1 MNLLHGNKPPLQLL
15 TILALASATASASE
29 PIGSTGGG
37 LRKTAATGSA
47 LATGQ
52 KPTADVPVFME
63 DDTTDSLRFVD
74 PHRGLQI
81 SDDDFVP
88 IPVDDPS
95 ASNVEGRMLFNTVD
109 EKAGGGEVSTSS
121 YEEEVEADIVGGYH
135 PRSAQPWFAL
145 ALNKSGDQF
154 LRGPCGA
161 TMISKKWAVTA
172 AHCLSNSRK
181 NDLKD
186 RMDYLYI
193 GAYAPWRR
201 SFDGKANDGRP
212 YEVLKIIRHIEH
224 EQHEPGAGQDHDIAL
239 LELEAEVSD
248 DFASFYPMKVPSP
261 GDEEALTTG
270 TPGTVYGFGDTRFGG
285 SNSRLLQIAQVGY
298 VEHAQCAKD
307 MSRWGITYDMMCF
320 GGDGK
325 TDACSGDSGGPVIA
339 HDKIFGVVSWGYRC
353 AAKGFPG
360 VYASV
365 EDHLDWI
372 EGHVGNATLVF

>member
-1 MNLLHGNKPPLQLL
+1 MILLPGNNSSLRLL
-15 TILALASATASASE
+15 AIIGLLSSTASAYE
-29 PIGSTGGG
+29 G
-37 LRKTAATGSA
+37 LRKKNAAMDTDHMA
-47 LATGQ
+47 GQ
-52 KPTADVPVFME
+52 KPTADASTSME
-63 DDTTDSLRFVD
+63 NDSADGLRFVD
-74 PHRGLQI
+74 PHRGLQL

-109 EKAGGGEVSTSS
+109 EKAGGGEAST
-121 YEEEVEADIVGGYH
+121 YEDEVEADIVGGYH
-135 PRSAQPWFAL
+135 PLNAQPWFAL

-193 GAYAPWRR
+193 GAYAPWKQ

-212 YEVLKIIRHIEH
+212 YEVLKIVRHIEH

-239 LELEAEVSD
+239 LELEEEVSD
-248 DFASFYPMKVPSP
+248 DFTSFYPMKVPSP
-261 GDEEALTTG
+261 GDEEALTSG
-270 TPGTVYGFGDTRFGG
+270 TPGTVYGFGDTTFGG
-285 SNSRLLQIAQVGY
+285 SNSRLLRIAEVGY
-298 VEHAQCAKD
+298 VEHDQCAKD

-320 GGDGK
+320 GGDGR

-372 EGHVGNATLVF
+372 EGHIGNATLTF

>member
-1 MNLLHGNKPPLQLL
+1 MILLPGNNSSLRLL
-15 TILALASATASASE
+15 AIIGLLSSTASASE
-29 PIGSTGGG
+29 G
-37 LRKTAATGSA
+37 LRKKNAAMDTDHMA
-47 LATGQ
+47 GQ
-52 KPTADVPVFME
+52 KPTADASTSME
-63 DDTTDSLRFVD
+63 NDSADGLRFVD
-74 PHRGLQI
+74 PHRGLQL

-109 EKAGGGEVSTSS
+109 EKAGGGEAST
-121 YEEEVEADIVGGYH
+121 YEDEVEADIVGGYH
-135 PRSAQPWFAL
+135 PLNAQPWFAL

-193 GAYAPWRR
+193 GAYAPWKQ

-212 YEVLKIIRHIEH
+212 YEVLKIVRHIEH

-239 LELEAEVSD
+239 LELEEEVSD
-248 DFASFYPMKVPSP
+248 DFTSFYPMKVPSP
-261 GDEEALTTG
+261 GDEEALTSG
-270 TPGTVYGFGDTRFGG
+270 TPGTVYGFGDTTFGG
-285 SNSRLLQIAQVGY
+285 SNSRLLRIAEVGY
-298 VEHAQCAKD
+298 VEHDQCAKD

-320 GGDGK
+320 GGDGR

-372 EGHVGNATLVF
+372 EGHIGNATLTF

>member
-1 MNLLHGNKPPLQLL
+1 MILLPGNKSPLRLL
-15 TILALASATASASE
+15 AVAALVSSSASASE
-29 PIGSTGGG
+29 G
-37 LRKTAATGSA
+37 LRKKNAAMDTDRMAGR
-47 LATGQ
+47 
-52 KPTADVPVFME
+52 KPTADASTSME
-63 DDTTDSLRFVD
+63 NDSADGLRFVD
-74 PHRGLQI
+74 PHRGLQFRN
-81 SDDDFVP
+81 DDFVP

-95 ASNVEGRMLFNTVD
+95 ASNVKGRMLFNTVD
-109 EKAGGGEVSTSS
+109 EKAGGGEAST
-121 YEEEVEADIVGGYH
+121 YEDEVEADIVGGYH
-135 PRSAQPWFAL
+135 PLTAQPWFAL
-145 ALNKSGDQF
+145 ALNKSGNQF

-193 GAYAPWRR
+193 GAYAPWKQ

-212 YEVLKIIRHIEH
+212 YEVLKIVRHIEH

-239 LELEAEVSD
+239 LELEEEVSD
-248 DFASFYPMKVPSP
+248 DFTSFYPMKVPSP
-261 GDEEALTTG
+261 GDEEALTAG
-270 TPGTVYGFGDTRFGG
+270 TPGTVYGFGDTTFGG
-285 SNSRLLQIAQVGY
+285 SNSRLLRIAEVGY
-298 VEHAQCAKD
+298 VEHEQCAKD

-320 GGDGK
+320 GGDGR

-372 EGHVGNATLVF
+372 EGHIGNATLTF

>member
-1 MNLLHGNKPPLQLL
+1 MILLPGNKSPLRLL
-15 TILALASATASASE
+15 AILVLASTPASASD
-29 PIGSTGGG
+29 PNGNAGGA
-37 LRKTAATGSA
+37 LRKKNVAMDADRMA
-47 LATGQ
+47 GQ
-52 KPTADVPVFME
+52 KPTADAPVFVE
-63 DDTTDSLRFVD
+63 DDSAEGLRFVD

-95 ASNVEGRMLFNTVD
+95 ASNVEGRMLFNANIET
-109 EKAGGGEVSTSS
+109 AGGGQTNEN
-121 YEEEVEADIVGGYH
+121 EVEADIVGGYH
-135 PRSAQPWFAL
+135 PLNAQPWFAL

-193 GAYAPWRR
+193 GAYAPWKQ

-212 YEVLKIIRHIEH
+212 YEVLKIVRHIEH

-239 LELEAEVSD
+239 LELEEEVSD
-248 DFASFYPMKVPSP
+248 DFSSFYPMKVPSR
-261 GDEEALTTG
+261 GDEEALTAG
-270 TPGTVYGFGDTRFGG
+270 TPGTVYGFGDTTFGG
-285 SNSRLLQIAQVGY
+285 SNSRLLRIAEVGY
-298 VEHAQCAKD
+298 VEHEQCAKD

-372 EGHVGNATLVF
+372 EGHIGNSTLTYG

>member
-1 MNLLHGNKPPLQLL
+1 MILLPGNKSPLRLL
-15 TILALASATASASE
+15 GILALASASE
-29 PIGSTGGG
+29 PIDKTAGG
-37 LRKTAATGSA
+37 LRKTPSTRENVRIS
-47 LATGQ
+47 GQ
-52 KPTADVPVFME
+52 KPTADVPAFVE
-63 DDTTDSLRFVD
+63 DENTDGLRFVD

-95 ASNVEGRMLFNTVD
+95 ASQVEGRMLFNTVD
-109 EKAGGGEVSTSS
+109 ENAGGGVATYEDEVK
-121 YEEEVEADIVGGYH
+121 ADIVGGYH
-135 PRSAQPWFAL
+135 PPDAQPWFAL
-145 ALNKSGDQF
+145 ALNKSGDSF

-172 AHCLSNSRK
+172 AHCLSNARK

-193 GAYAPWRR
+193 GAYAPWEK

-224 EQHEPGAGQDHDIAL
+224 EEHEPGAGQDHDIAL
-239 LELEAEVSD
+239 LELEEEVSE
-248 DFASFYPMKVPSP
+248 DFAGFYPMKVPSP
-261 GDEEALTTG
+261 GDEEALPEG
-270 TPGTVYGFGDTRFGG
+270 APGTVYGFGDMSFGG
-285 SNSRLLQIAQVGY
+285 SNSKLLRIASVGH
-298 VEHAQCAKD
+298 VKHDQCARD
-307 MSRWGITYDMMCF
+307 MGRWGITYDMMCF

-339 HDKIFGVVSWGYRC
+339 ENKIFGVVSWGYRC
-353 AAKGFPG
+353 AAKGYPG

-365 EDHLDWI
+365 EDHLEWI
-372 EGHVGNATLVF
+372 EGHIGNATLTF

>member
-1 MNLLHGNKPPLQLL
+1 
-15 TILALASATASASE
+15 
-29 PIGSTGGG
+29 
-37 LRKTAATGSA
+37 
-47 LATGQ
+47 
-52 KPTADVPVFME
+52 
-63 DDTTDSLRFVD
+63 
-74 PHRGLQI
+74 
-81 SDDDFVP
+81 
-88 IPVDDPS
+88 
-95 ASNVEGRMLFNTVD
+95 
-109 EKAGGGEVSTSS
+109 
-121 YEEEVEADIVGGYH
+121 
-135 PRSAQPWFAL
+135 
-145 ALNKSGDQF
+145 
-154 LRGPCGA
+154 
-161 TMISKKWAVTA
+161 MISKKWAVTA

-193 GAYAPWRR
+193 GAYAPWKQ

-212 YEVLKIIRHIEH
+212 YEVLKIVRHIEH

-239 LELEAEVSD
+239 LELEEEVSD
-248 DFASFYPMKVPSP
+248 DFSSFYPMKVPSR
-261 GDEEALTTG
+261 GDEEALTAG
-270 TPGTVYGFGDTRFGG
+270 TPGTVYGFGDTTFGG
-285 SNSRLLQIAQVGY
+285 SNSRLLRIAEVGY
-298 VEHAQCAKD
+298 VEHEQCAED

-372 EGHVGNATLVF
+372 EGHIGNSTLTF

>member
-1 MNLLHGNKPPLQLL
+1 MILLPGNNSPLRLL
-15 TILALASATASASE
+15 AIVALLSSSASASE
-29 PIGSTGGG
+29 G
-37 LRKTAATGSA
+37 LRKKNAAMDTDHVV
-47 LATGQ
+47 GQ
-52 KPTADVPVFME
+52 KPTADASTSME
-63 DDTTDSLRFVD
+63 NDSADGLRFVD
-74 PHRGLQI
+74 PHRGLQL

-95 ASNVEGRMLFNTVD
+95 ASNVKGRMLFNTVD
-109 EKAGGGEVSTSS
+109 EKAGGGEAST
-121 YEEEVEADIVGGYH
+121 YEDEVEADIVGGYH
-135 PRSAQPWFAL
+135 PLTAQPWFAL

-193 GAYAPWRR
+193 GAYAPWKQ

-212 YEVLKIIRHIEH
+212 YEVLKIVRHIEH

-239 LELEAEVSD
+239 LELEEEVSD
-248 DFASFYPMKVPSP
+248 DFTSFYPMKVPSP
-261 GDEEALTTG
+261 GDEEALTSG
-270 TPGTVYGFGDTRFGG
+270 TPGTVYGFGDTTFGG
-285 SNSRLLQIAQVGY
+285 SNSRLLRIAEVGY
-298 VEHAQCAKD
+298 VEHDQCAKD

-320 GGDGK
+320 GGDGR

-372 EGHVGNATLVF
+372 EGHIGNATLTF

>member
-1 MNLLHGNKPPLQLL
+1 MILLPGNKSPLRLL
-15 TILALASATASASE
+15 AIVGLLSSSASASE
-29 PIGSTGGG
+29 G
-37 LRKTAATGSA
+37 LRKKNAAMDTDHMA
-47 LATGQ
+47 GQ
-52 KPTADVPVFME
+52 KPTADAATSME
-63 DDTTDSLRFVD
+63 NDSADGLRFVD
-74 PHRGLQI
+74 PHRGLQL

-95 ASNVEGRMLFNTVD
+95 ASNVKGRMLFNAVD
-109 EKAGGGEVSTSS
+109 EKAGGGEAST
-121 YEEEVEADIVGGYH
+121 YEDEVEADIVGGYH
-135 PRSAQPWFAL
+135 PLTAQPWFAL

-193 GAYAPWRR
+193 GAYAPWKR

-212 YEVLKIIRHIEH
+212 YEVLKIVRHIEH
-224 EQHEPGAGQDHDIAL
+224 EQHEPGAGEDHDIAL
-239 LELEAEVSD
+239 LELEEEVSD
-248 DFASFYPMKVPSP
+248 DFTSFYPMKVPSP
-261 GDEEALTTG
+261 GDEEALTEG
-270 TPGTVYGFGDTRFGG
+270 TPGTVYGFGDTAFGG
-285 SNSRLLQIAQVGY
+285 SNSRLLRIAEVGY
-298 VEHAQCAKD
+298 VEHEQCAKD

-372 EGHVGNATLVF
+372 EGHIGNATLTF

>member
-1 MNLLHGNKPPLQLL
+1 MILLPGNNSPLRLL
-15 TILALASATASASE
+15 AIVALLSSSASASE
-29 PIGSTGGG
+29 G
-37 LRKTAATGSA
+37 LRRKHAAMDTDHVA
-47 LATGQ
+47 GQ
-52 KPTADVPVFME
+52 KPTADASTSME
-63 DDTTDSLRFVD
+63 NDSADGLRFVD
-74 PHRGLQI
+74 PHRGLQL

-95 ASNVEGRMLFNTVD
+95 ASNVKGRMLFNTVD
-109 EKAGGGEVSTSS
+109 EKAGGGEAST
-121 YEEEVEADIVGGYH
+121 YKDEVEADIVGGYH
-135 PRSAQPWFAL
+135 PLTAQPWFAL

-193 GAYAPWRR
+193 GAYAPWKQ

-212 YEVLKIIRHIEH
+212 YEVLKIVRHIEH

-239 LELEAEVSD
+239 LELEEEVSD
-248 DFASFYPMKVPSP
+248 DFTSFYPMKVPSP
-261 GDEEALTTG
+261 GDEEALTSG
-270 TPGTVYGFGDTRFGG
+270 TPGTVYGFGDTTFGG
-285 SNSRLLQIAQVGY
+285 SNSRLLRIAEVGY
-298 VEHAQCAKD
+298 VEHDQCAKD

-320 GGDGK
+320 GGDGR

-372 EGHVGNATLVF
+372 EGHIGNATLTF

>member
-1 MNLLHGNKPPLQLL
+1 MILLPGNNSPLRLL
-15 TILALASATASASE
+15 AIVALLSSSASASE
-29 PIGSTGGG
+29 G
-37 LRKTAATGSA
+37 LRKKNAAMDTDHVV
-47 LATGQ
+47 GQ
-52 KPTADVPVFME
+52 KPTADASTSME
-63 DDTTDSLRFVD
+63 NDSADGLRFVD
-74 PHRGLQI
+74 PHRGLQLG
-81 SDDDFVP
+81 DDDFVP

-95 ASNVEGRMLFNTVD
+95 ASNVKGRMLFNTVD
-109 EKAGGGEVSTSS
+109 EKAGGGEAST
-121 YEEEVEADIVGGYH
+121 YEDEVEADIVGGYH
-135 PRSAQPWFAL
+135 PLTAQPWFAL

-193 GAYAPWRR
+193 GAYAPWKQ

-212 YEVLKIIRHIEH
+212 YEVLKIVRHIEH

-239 LELEAEVSD
+239 LELEEEVSD
-248 DFASFYPMKVPSP
+248 DFTSFYPMKVPSP
-261 GDEEALTTG
+261 GDEEALTSG
-270 TPGTVYGFGDTRFGG
+270 TPGTVYGFGDTTFGG
-285 SNSRLLQIAQVGY
+285 SNSRLLRIAEVGY
-298 VEHAQCAKD
+298 VEHDQCAKD

-320 GGDGK
+320 GGDGR

-372 EGHVGNATLVF
+372 EGHIGNATLTF

>member
-1 MNLLHGNKPPLQLL
+1 MILLPGNKSPLQLL
-15 TILALASATASASE
+15 AIVGLLSSSASAS
-29 PIGSTGGG
+29 SKG
-37 LRKTAATGSA
+37 LRKKNAAMDTDHMA
-47 LATGQ
+47 GQ
-52 KPTADVPVFME
+52 KPTADASTSIE
-63 DDTTDSLRFVD
+63 NDSAEGLRFVD
-74 PHRGLQI
+74 PHRGLQL

-95 ASNVEGRMLFNTVD
+95 ASMVKGRMLFNTVD
-109 EKAGGGEVSTSS
+109 EKAGGGEAST
-121 YEEEVEADIVGGYH
+121 YENEIEADIVGGYH
-135 PRSAQPWFAL
+135 PLTAQPWFAL
-145 ALNKSGDQF
+145 ALNKSGSQF

-193 GAYAPWRR
+193 GAYAPWKQ
-201 SFDGKANDGRP
+201 SSDGKANDGRP
-212 YEVLKIIRHIEH
+212 YEVLKIVRHIEH

-239 LELEAEVSD
+239 LELEEEVSD
-248 DFASFYPMKVPSP
+248 DFTSFYPMKVPSP
-261 GDEEALTTG
+261 GDEEALTEG
-270 TPGTVYGFGDTRFGG
+270 TPGTVYGFGDTTFGG
-285 SNSRLLQIAQVGY
+285 SNSRLLRIAEVGY
-298 VEHAQCAKD
+298 VEHEQCAKD

-372 EGHVGNATLVF
+372 EGHVGNATLTF